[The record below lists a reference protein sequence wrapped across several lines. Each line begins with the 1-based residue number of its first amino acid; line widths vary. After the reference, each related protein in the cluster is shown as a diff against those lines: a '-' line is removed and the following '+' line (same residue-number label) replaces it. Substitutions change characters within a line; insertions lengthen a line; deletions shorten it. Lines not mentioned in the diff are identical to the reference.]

1 MKYFTDTDKLLGLL
15 REMLGGTLV
24 TLEVWAFTLLF
35 ALPLGLLICQMRL
48 SKNSLARGVSKVYI
62 FYFRGTPLLLQ
73 LLFMFF
79 GFPMM
84 VNAIL
89 KLFDPGAPNFV
100 FNDRTLAAILAFILN
115 YAAYFAEIYR
125 GGIQSIPKGQY
136 EAAHVLGLSSKV
148 TYFKIILPQ
157 VAKRIIPPI
166 GNEVITLVK
175 DTALVY
181 AIALQDLLFE
191 AKAAVNRDFSVMPF
205 VIAAIFYLIM
215 TGTLTH
221 LLSRI
226 ERKFAYY
233 K

>member
-1 MKYFTDTDKLLGLL
+1 MKYFSDTERLLGLL

-24 TLEVWAFTLLF
+24 TLEVWAVTLLF

-48 SKNSLARGVSKVYI
+48 SKSSLARGVSKVYI
-62 FYFRGTPLLLQ
+62 FYFRGSPLLLQ
-73 LLFMFF
+73 LVFMFF
-79 GFPMM
+79 GAPMII
-84 VNAIL
+84 NSIL
-89 KLFDPGAPNFV
+89 DLFNPSANFV
-100 FNDRTLAAILAFILN
+100 FDRTLAVLLAFILN

-148 TYFKIILPQ
+148 TFFKIILPQ
-157 VAKRIIPPI
+157 VAKRIVPPI
-166 GNEVITLVK
+166 GNEIITLVK
-175 DTALVY
+175 DTSLVY
-181 AIALQDLLFE
+181 AIAMQDMLFK
-191 AKAAVNRDFSVMPF
+191 AKAAMNRDFSVMPL
-205 VIAAIFYLIM
+205 VIAAVFYLIM

-221 LLSRI
+221 LLSRV

>member
-35 ALPLGLLICQMRL
+35 ALPLGLLISQMRL
-48 SKNSLARGVSKVYI
+48 SKNGFARGVSKVYI
-62 FYFRGTPLLLQ
+62 FYFRGSPLMLQ
-73 LLFMFF
+73 LVFMFF
-79 GFPMM
+79 GVPMII
-84 VNAIL
+84 NSIL
-89 KLFDPGAPNFV
+89 RLFDPSAIFTL
-100 FNDRTLAAILAFILN
+100 DRTFAAILAFILN

-148 TYFKIILPQ
+148 TFFKIILPQ
-157 VAKRIIPPI
+157 VAKKIIPPI

-181 AIALQDLLFE
+181 AIAMQDLLFE
-191 AKAAVNRDFSVMPF
+191 AKAAVNRDFSVIPF
-205 VIAAIFYLIM
+205 IIAVIFYLIM

-226 ERKFAYY
+226 ERRFDYY

>member
-1 MKYFTDTDKLLGLL
+1 MEYLTNINKLGSLL
-15 REMLGGTLV
+15 REMLGGTLI
-24 TLEVWAFTLLF
+24 TFEVWGFTLLF

-48 SKNSLARGVSKVYI
+48 AKSRVLCGISKVYI

-73 LLFMFF
+73 VLFMFF
-79 GFPMM
+79 GVPL
-84 VNAIL
+84 IL
-89 KLFDPGAPNFV
+89 GVTL
-100 FNDRTLAAILAFILN
+100 DRTLAAILAFILN

-148 TYFKIILPQ
+148 TYFKVILPQ
-157 VAKRIIPPI
+157 VAKNIVPPI

-181 AIALQDLLFE
+181 AIAISDLLRE
-191 AKAAVNRDFSVMPF
+191 AKIAVNRDYTVVPF
-205 VIAAIFYLIM
+205 IIAAIFYLIM
-215 TGTLTH
+215 TGGLTKM
-221 LLSRI
+221 LSYV